1 MDQKV
6 DESLRGLWSAVHI
19 EAMRTYHRR
28 SCSSDARRE
37 KRRAIMYLD
46 GYPTSTIDLVSQA
59 TGYSVDELR
68 ELGKMHNPG
77 RLHVRRT
84 PEYLGEYLRKL
95 AERRGK

>member
-19 EAMRTYHRR
+19 EAMRTYHRKSR
-28 SCSSDARRE
+28 SIDARRE
-37 KRRAIMYLD
+37 RDRAIMYLD

-77 RLHVRRT
+77 RLHVRR
-84 PEYLGEYLRKL
+84 KL